1 MTTTDLAELEFAVNH
16 ISVRPV
22 LSEWA
27 TAVEIDPAAIEVIER
42 GTQINIDA
50 ENVVGWVRFRLMDAN
65 FVAYFGPDRM
75 ATAWLE
81 TGGAGD
87 HRQLFGPVTDW
98 PSMQAAARQA
108 ESAGADPA
116 S

>member
-1 MTTTDLAELEFAVNH
+1 MTVTDLTELEYTVNH

-27 TAVEIDPAAIEVIER
+27 DAVEIDPTAIEVLER
-42 GTQINIDA
+42 GTQIDLSA
-50 ENVVGWVRFRLMDAN
+50 ETVVGWVRFRLMDAN

-81 TGGAGD
+81 TGGASD
-87 HRQLFGPVTDW
+87 QRQLFGPVTSW
-98 PSMQAAARQA
+98 ASLQTAAQQA
-108 ESAGADPA
+108 EANEQAK
-116 S
+116 